1 MQDGIPLQWKDQY
14 GFHAG
19 VERKLTEG
27 TVLRF
32 GYGHE
37 NNPVPSST
45 LTPLTAAV
53 LTNAISTG
61 FAYHHGHSRYE
72 AFYTFRPDSSAYVTQ
87 SSLLAGEYNNSSV
100 SVGTQTV
107 GLSYAFQF

>member
-1 MQDGIPLQWKDQY
+1 M
-14 GFHAG
+14 
-19 VERKLTEG
+19 
-27 TVLRF
+27 
-32 GYGHE
+32 
-37 NNPVPSST
+37 PSST

-61 FAYHHGHSRYE
+61 FGYYHGRSRYE
-72 AFYTFRPDSSAYVTQ
+72 AFYTFRPESSEHVAE